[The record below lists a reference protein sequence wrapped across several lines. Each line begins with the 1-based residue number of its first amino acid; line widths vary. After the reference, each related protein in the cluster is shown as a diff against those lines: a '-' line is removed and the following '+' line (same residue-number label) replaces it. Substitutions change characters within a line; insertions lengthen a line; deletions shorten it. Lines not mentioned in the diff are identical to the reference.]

1 MTAQLGS
8 PVVLANGKRT
18 AYLKVGLTGFALE
31 DDKSRASVNLAIV
44 IDRSS
49 SMSGEKFERAKEAAS
64 LAVDRLRD
72 DDIISVVTYDST
84 VDVLVPATRASER
97 EAVKYKIRSLQPR
110 GMTALFGGVAKG
122 AQEVRKFL
130 SGNRVNRIILL
141 SDGQANIGPSTP
153 NELGRLGITLGKENI
168 SVTTLGLG
176 LGYNED
182 LMAQLALK
190 SDGNHAFIEDASQLA
205 KVFDSEL
212 GDVLAV
218 VAQEITIKVNLMDG
232 ARPIKALDRDAE
244 IRGSQAIVSLNQLYA
259 RQERYF
265 LLEVELPAGAPG
277 TSREIAKVEVSY
289 GNMLTQKTDRLFA
302 NVGVGFAA
310 SLAEVDARTNKD
322 VMVSAVEAIAN
333 ERSRL
338 AVALRDEGKVEDAQ
352 NLLRDNASYLQM
364 NSVKLSSPKL
374 NKASIMNN
382 NDAEEVA
389 KSSWDLG
396 TRKKMRKA
404 QHTTETQQRY

>member
-1 MTAQLGS
+1 MCI
-8 PVVLANGKRT
+8 R
-18 AYLKVGLTGFALE
+18 
-31 DDKSRASVNLAIV
+31 
-44 IDRSS
+44 DR
-49 SMSGEKFERAKEAAS
+49 
-64 LAVDRLRD
+64 
-72 DDIISVVTYDST
+72 
-84 VDVLVPATRASER
+84 
-97 EAVKYKIRSLQPR
+97 
-110 GMTALFGGVAKG
+110 
-122 AQEVRKFL
+122 
-130 SGNRVNRIILL
+130 
-141 SDGQANIGPSTP
+141 
-153 NELGRLGITLGKENI
+153 
-168 SVTTLGLG
+168 
-176 LGYNED
+176 
-182 LMAQLALK
+182 
-190 SDGNHAFIEDASQLA
+190 
-205 KVFDSEL
+205 
-212 GDVLAV
+212 
-218 VAQEITIKVNLMDG
+218 
-232 ARPIKALDRDAE
+232 

-374 NKASIMNN
+374 NKASIMIN

>member
-1 MTAQLGS
+1 MGQHERIALTW
-8 PVVLANGKRT
+8 LAN
-18 AYLKVGLTGFALE
+18 E
-31 DDKSRASVNLAIV
+31 
-44 IDRSS
+44 
-49 SMSGEKFERAKEAAS
+49 
-64 LAVDRLRD
+64 
-72 DDIISVVTYDST
+72 
-84 VDVLVPATRASER
+84 
-97 EAVKYKIRSLQPR
+97 
-110 GMTALFGGVAKG
+110 
-122 AQEVRKFL
+122 L
-130 SGNRVNRIILL
+130 S
-141 SDGQANIGPSTP
+141 
-153 NELGRLGITLGKENI
+153 RLGITLGKENI

-232 ARPIKALDRDAE
+232 ARPIRALERDAE
-244 IRGSQAIVSLNQLYA
+244 IRGNQAIVSLNQLYA

-277 TSREIAKVEVSY
+277 TSREVAKVEVTY

-338 AVALRDEGKVEDAQ
+338 AV
-352 NLLRDNASYLQM
+352 
-364 NSVKLSSPKL
+364 P
-374 NKASIMNN
+374 
-382 NDAEEVA
+382 
-389 KSSWDLG
+389 
-396 TRKKMRKA
+396 
-404 QHTTETQQRY
+404 